1 STKFWESFDHPTD
14 TWLPGAKLGVDKAG
28 KVPKQLI
35 SWTDSEDPSPGL
47 FSFSLRLDPNGSSEY
62 ILEWNR
68 SQVYWSSGVWDGNTF
83 VFVPELKLNNVFNFS
98 FVSNENET
106 YFTYS
111 RFDTSL
117 MSHFVINSTGQI
129 QQLTWLS
136 SVQPWGLF
144 WAQPAS
150 LSNVYAFCGPFG
162 IYDDNS
168 SNICDCPKGFEP
180 FSDTQ
185 TRLNVWSGGCLRK
198 HPLQCGNLNGK
209 GEWFLKIPN
218 IKFPVN
224 SKAYLAVNARRCE
237 LACMNNCSC
246 TAYAHNSSG
255 CLLWEGALLNLQRPS
270 DGGEAGQDIY
280 LRLAAGEEAASSN
293 DLMLF
298 DLSTEI
304 HAISEGTNTKENDK
318 KRGKKDVE
326 LPLFSYESVSAA
338 TDNFSTAN
346 KLGEGGFGPVYKGK
360 LLKGQEIA
368 VKMLSKRSG
377 QGLEEFRNE
386 TTLIAKLQHRNLVK
400 LLGCCIEGDEKIL
413 IYEYMP
419 NKSLDFYLF
428 DPTKKK
434 MLDWGTRIHIIE
446 GIAQGLLYLHQ
457 YSRLRIIHRDMKPS
471 NILLDSEMNPKISD
485 FGLARIVGDNEI
497 QANTNRIVGT
507 FGYMSPEYAMEGLY
521 SIKSD
526 VFSFGVLLLEIV
538 SGKKNT
544 GFYNHGSL
552 NLLRYAWEL
561 WRDGQSLELID
572 STIEYPS
579 STSTL
584 VRYIKIGLLCVQES
598 PADRPTM
605 PDVVSMISNEYAPLP
620 TPKQPA
626 FTAGRNL
633 MHTYPTIN
641 SAENCSI
648 NSVTVSRMEA
658 R

>member
-1 STKFWESFDHPTD
+1 
-14 TWLPGAKLGVDKAG
+14 KLGVDKAG
-28 KVPKQLI
+28 KVLKQLI
-35 SWTDSEDPSPGL
+35 SWTDLEDPSLGL

-111 RFDTSL
+111 RFDASL

-168 SNICDCPKGFEP
+168 SNIFDCPKGFEL

-218 IKFPVN
+218 IKFPV
-224 SKAYLAVNARRCE
+224 
-237 LACMNNCSC
+237 
-246 TAYAHNSSG
+246 
-255 CLLWEGALLNLQRPS
+255 
-270 DGGEAGQDIY
+270 
-280 LRLAAGEEAASSN
+280 
-293 DLMLF
+293 
-298 DLSTEI
+298 
-304 HAISEGTNTKENDK
+304 
-318 KRGKKDVE
+318 
-326 LPLFSYESVSAA
+326 
-338 TDNFSTAN
+338 
-346 KLGEGGFGPVYKGK
+346 
-360 LLKGQEIA
+360 
-368 VKMLSKRSG
+368 
-377 QGLEEFRNE
+377 
-386 TTLIAKLQHRNLVK
+386 
-400 LLGCCIEGDEKIL
+400 
-413 IYEYMP
+413 
-419 NKSLDFYLF
+419 
-428 DPTKKK
+428 
-434 MLDWGTRIHIIE
+434 
-446 GIAQGLLYLHQ
+446 
-457 YSRLRIIHRDMKPS
+457 
-471 NILLDSEMNPKISD
+471 
-485 FGLARIVGDNEI
+485 
-497 QANTNRIVGT
+497 
-507 FGYMSPEYAMEGLY
+507 GYMSPEYAMEGLY

-552 NLLRYAWEL
+552 NLLRYVCSFCTL
-561 WRDGQSLELID
+561 LFFHGFTLI
-572 STIEYPS
+572 IYEYPS

-584 VRYIKIGLLCVQES
+584 VRYINIGLLCVRKS
-598 PADRPTM
+598 
-605 PDVVSMISNEYAPLP
+605 S
-620 TPKQPA
+620 
-626 FTAGRNL
+626 
-633 MHTYPTIN
+633 
-641 SAENCSI
+641 
-648 NSVTVSRMEA
+648 
-658 R
+658 